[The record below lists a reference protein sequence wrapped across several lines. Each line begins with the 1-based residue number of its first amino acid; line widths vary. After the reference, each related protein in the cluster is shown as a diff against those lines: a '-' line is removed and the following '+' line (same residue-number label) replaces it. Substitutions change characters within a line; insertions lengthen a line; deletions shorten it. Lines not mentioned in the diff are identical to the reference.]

1 MLTEELRKKLIELMK
16 NEPQAAIK
24 EIEKDPRI
32 LDILL
37 NNDLRL
43 ENEKKEKDRYARQ
56 LETEKREKI
65 KYVNMTY
72 DMQSRLEKKAR
83 HLRTTQGLLIGAGV
97 LLLLSLLD
105 DN

>member
-1 MLTEELRKKLIELMK
+1 MLSKELREKLIELMK
-16 NEPQAAIK
+16 KVPKEAIK
-24 EIEKDPRI
+24 EIEKDPKI
-32 LDILL
+32 LEILL

-43 ENEKKEKDRYARQ
+43 ENEKERYAKQ

-65 KYVNMTY
+65 KYINMTY
-72 DMQSRLEKKAR
+72 DMQVRLEEKAR
-83 HLRTTQGLLIGAGV
+83 QLRTTQGLLIGAGI